1 MGVAFTLGFLIILV
15 VLVIIAIIIL
25 GIGIT
30 GLVLLIVGLVKRK
43 KQLNNDGTVNKTP
56 RVLIIVGSV
65 MLSIL
70 VLTVLIIAT
79 MCIVTG
85 VENDMKE
92 KNSLMN
98 AVENE
103 DCQLV
108 EKILKDGAPADANE
122 YSLSKGNYIFED
134 SRDYTTPLLYT
145 CEKGNYEIA
154 ELLLEYG
161 ANPSAVDSNN
171 STPLIEALD
180 SKSYDIMELLIKKG
194 ADIEYS
200 SDGNTCLVRAVRIGD
215 IRAVELLLEY
225 GANPNVTDD
234 TGNTLL
240 EYIESGYIYS
250 YTEEAYN
257 YGEIYKILKKY
268 GAK

>member
-15 VLVIIAIIIL
+15 ILVIIAIIIL

-43 KQLNNDGTVNKTP
+43 KQLNNDGTVKKTP
-56 RVLIIVGSV
+56 KVLIIVGSV

-70 VLTVLIIAT
+70 VLTVLIITT
-79 MCIVTG
+79 MCVVTG

-98 AVENE
+98 AVEKE

-122 YSLSKGNYIFED
+122 YSLFKGNYVPENTQE
-134 SRDYTTPLLYT
+134 YTTPLLYT
-145 CEKGNYEIA
+145 CENGNYEIA

-161 ANPSAVDSNN
+161 ADPNIIGKRGV
-171 STPLIEALD
+171 TPMIEAMD
-180 SKSYDIMELLIKKG
+180 SSSYDIMNLLLENG
-194 ADIEYS
+194 ADIEYKFR
-200 SDGNTCLVRAVRIGD
+200 GNPYLMRAVYSED
-215 IRAVELLLEY
+215 VQAVELLLEY
-225 GANPNVTDD
+225 GANPNETDSD
-234 TGNTLL
+234 GLTPLRYIKKIYLNNNMTQSLEHQEIIDLL
-240 EYIESGYIYS
+240 IE
-250 YTEEAYN
+250 
-257 YGEIYKILKKY
+257 Y

>member
-1 MGVAFTLGFLIILV
+1 MGVAFALGFFIVFVI
-15 VLVIIAIIIL
+15 LVIIAIIIL

-43 KQLNNDGTVNKTP
+43 KQLNDEGTVKKTP
-56 RVLIIVGSV
+56 KVLIIVGSV

-70 VLTVLIIAT
+70 VLTVLIITT
-79 MCIVTG
+79 MGVVTS

-98 AVENE
+98 AVEKE

-122 YSLSKGNYIFED
+122 YSLFKGNYIYETPQ
-134 SRDYTTPLLYT
+134 DYTTPLLYT
-145 CEKGNYEIA
+145 CENGNYEIA
-154 ELLLEYG
+154 KLLLEYG
-161 ANPSAVDSNN
+161 ANPNVVGSDN

-180 SKSYDIMELLIKKG
+180 SESYDIMELLIKNG
-194 ADIEYS
+194 ADIEYEFY
-200 SDGNTCLVRAVRIGD
+200 DNTCLVRAVRIGD
-215 IRAVELLLEY
+215 IQAVKLLLEY
-225 GANPNVTDD
+225 GANPNATNSDGFTPLNYIKNIYLNND
-234 TGNTLL
+234 MTPSFEHQEIIDLL
-240 EYIESGYIYS
+240 IE
-250 YTEEAYN
+250 
-257 YGEIYKILKKY
+257 Y